1 MGPSGKVA
9 ERIEHLSRNL
19 PAGKDGGGLKGWRG
33 KNKRDPWFLRMGH
46 QRCIKTLSL
55 SGSWGVGDG
64 TRGGGWGSGWRVKRS
79 YQRVGIKE
87 MTLNGSAQTAKL
99 TLQDRHVTGN
109 VHDTFK

>member
-64 TRGGGWGSGWRVKRS
+64 KRGGGEK
-79 YQRVGIKE
+79 
-87 MTLNGSAQTAKL
+87 MTVDAVLHSSDEVQAGDFPPFQKA
-99 TLQDRHVTGN
+99 
-109 VHDTFK
+109 